1 MSENQPVSTSSG
13 EGRRFSPD
21 LAIVLLVLIWGSNFS
36 VVKSALSEF
45 SPLAFNATRFVL
57 ASLVMAAFLWIS
69 GVRPRF
75 PRRDAVRLVGL
86 GLLGNVVYQAL
97 FIHGIHWTRAGN
109 AALMLSAVPLIVTV
123 LSVGLKHETISRA
136 GWAGVA
142 LSISGIA
149 LILWGSSRGVSF
161 GSDTMR
167 GDLTMLA
174 AALGW
179 SVYTVLSA
187 PYVQKYGT
195 LPVTAF
201 TMWVGTVGLVAV
213 STPALLAQEWGS
225 ISLGAWGGLVF
236 SGAFAIALA
245 YMLWYYGIRHL
256 GSSRTAVYSNTVPIV
271 ALIVAWLTLGEV
283 PTGVQVAGTVMIL
296 GGIGLARLRRKPRE
310 VPEDLCPPE

>member
-1 MSENQPVSTSSG
+1 MSENQPMSTSSG

-36 VVKSALSEF
+36 VVKAALSEF

-57 ASLVMAAFLWIS
+57 ASLVMAALLWIS

-75 PRRDAVRLVGL
+75 PKRDVLRLVGL

-142 LSISGIA
+142 LSIGGIA
-149 LILWGSSRGVSF
+149 LILWGSSRGISF
-161 GSDTMR
+161 GSDTLR

-213 STPALLAQEWGS
+213 SMPALLAQEWGS

-245 YMLWYYGIRHL
+245 YMLWYYGVRHL
-256 GSSRTAVYSNTVPIV
+256 GSSRTAVYSNTVPVV

-283 PTGVQVAGTVMIL
+283 PTWVQVAGTVMII
-296 GGIGLARLRRKPRE
+296 GGIGLARLRRKPAE
-310 VPEDLCPPE
+310 LPEDLCPPE

>member
-1 MSENQPVSTSSG
+1 
-13 EGRRFSPD
+13 
-21 LAIVLLVLIWGSNFS
+21 
-36 VVKSALSEF
+36 
-45 SPLAFNATRFVL
+45 
-57 ASLVMAAFLWIS
+57 
-69 GVRPRF
+69 
-75 PRRDAVRLVGL
+75 VGL

-109 AALMLSAVPLIVTV
+109 AALMLSAVPLIVAL

-142 LSISGIA
+142 LSIGGIA
-149 LILWGSSRGVSF
+149 LILWGSSRGISF
-161 GSDTMR
+161 GSDTLR

-245 YMLWYYGIRHL
+245 YMLWYYGVRHL

>member
-1 MSENQPVSTSSG
+1 MTENQPMSTSSG
-13 EGRRFSPD
+13 AGRRLSPD

-36 VVKSALSEF
+36 VVKAALSEF

-57 ASLVMAAFLWIS
+57 ASSVLAVFLWIS

-75 PRRDAVRLVGL
+75 PKRDVLRLVGL

-109 AALMLSAVPLIVTV
+109 AALMLSAVPLIVAL

-142 LSISGIA
+142 LSIGGIA
-149 LILWGSSRGVSF
+149 LILWGSSRGISF
-161 GSDTMR
+161 GSDTLR

-236 SGAFAIALA
+236 
-245 YMLWYYGIRHL
+245 
-256 GSSRTAVYSNTVPIV
+256 YSNTVPIV